1 LNWRILLTRPE
12 PSSGIPAQVPALRC
26 GAPMLPRVLTGS
38 LLAVVC
44 AIWGLCG
51 TQPVGAAPS
60 PEHQIKAAFMYN
72 FARFVQWPAG
82 AFGQPQAPMILCVLG
97 EDAFGT
103 AFDTIDRK
111 AAQGHEL
118 QVRRHIR
125 PEDVRSCHILFVAES
140 ERARLGSIFRE
151 VSGASI
157 LTVSDI
163 DHFAEVGGVIG
174 FYDLDNKVQFSINPE
189 QAHDAMLQINSQLLK
204 LARIVGRSA
213 REDGK

>member
-1 LNWRILLTRPE
+1 
-12 PSSGIPAQVPALRC
+12 
-26 GAPMLPRVLTGS
+26 
-38 LLAVVC
+38 
-44 AIWGLCG
+44 
-51 TQPVGAAPS
+51 
-60 PEHQIKAAFMYN
+60 
-72 FARFVQWPAG
+72 
-82 AFGQPQAPMILCVLG
+82 
-97 EDAFGT
+97 
-103 AFDTIDRK
+103 
-111 AAQGHEL
+111 
-118 QVRRHIR
+118 
-125 PEDVRSCHILFVAES
+125 VAES

-189 QAHDAMLQINSQLLK
+189 QAHDAMLQINSQLMK